1 MSIVPEIEKQLETIV
16 PQRLQPV
23 TEKRETVIVTAKGED
38 VSQWRK
44 YANIYYKRS
53 LTSADETTRNRNR
66 ETYEH
71 YRDLLET
78 VGHKIIE
85 GAATIT
91 IHDKEA
97 VA

>member
-1 MSIVPEIEKQLETIV
+1 V
-16 PQRLQPV
+16 PQQFQPV
-23 TEKRETVIVTAKGED
+23 STSRETVIVTAKGED

-66 ETYEH
+66 ETYLH

-78 VGHKIIE
+78 AGYSITAGE
-85 GAATIT
+85 TSIT
-91 IHDKEA
+91 IHEPKKEA
-97 VA
+97 AA

>member
-1 MSIVPEIEKQLETIV
+1 MIVSERPFDVETIV
-16 PQRLQPV
+16 PQQLQPV

-71 YRDLLET
+71 YKNLLET
-78 VGHKIIE
+78 VGYKITE
-85 GAATIT
+85 GTATIT

-97 VA
+97 AA